1 MYSILIVDDE
11 KLERNGIKSLI
22 SKYELPFEVMEANNG
37 RDALHFLQNNAV
49 DILFTDIKM
58 PSMDGIELSKHARA
72 LRPGLK
78 IIIFSAYGEFD
89 YAKQAIGL
97 NVSHYILKPIDVDE
111 FQTVMLKVIQQCNDE
126 ENTKKN
132 QEKLLLGYEKSIVYE
147 REKVLFRLLNDK
159 ELNAGIEEK
168 AINAGLDFLKNHIQM
183 IFIDCSKRFFDVNE
197 EIFKGKLKNILKYN
211 YDCFSLNEQQFII
224 FMYIPQYE
232 YLKKSELSEI
242 GKAIKDFIEKG
253 FELSCFTVIGR
264 LADNTGSIHEE
275 YNALEQV
282 LEYRFF
288 IEGSAI
294 LFVEDYMTQNIHSS
308 HYVDEIVNK
317 TYKFIEMSDRNSI
330 RESIGLL
337 YEYIKNTGGLS
348 SIYVKHIFIL
358 IIKKI
363 LDTNQIKDIAK
374 FSSHL
379 ETIYTTNNIGE
390 LKDIMTSIIN
400 DIYTDS
406 SLNVEEDNRKVIEQ
420 VLSLINNEYPY
431 DLSVEYI
438 ADKVYMSPNYL
449 GHLFKKQMGINITR
463 YIMEFRLSH
472 AKELLETTN
481 LKVNGICKETG
492 FSSNSYFI
500 HLFRNYF
507 GITPAQYR
515 ERI

>member
-11 KLERNGIKSLI
+11 KLECNGIKSLI
-22 SKYELPFEVMEANNG
+22 SKYEFPFEIIEANNG
-37 RDALHFLQNNAV
+37 RDALNYLQNTHV

-58 PSMDGIELSKHARA
+58 PSMNGIELSKHARA
-72 LRPGLK
+72 LRPDLK

-97 NVSHYILKPIDVDE
+97 NVFHYILKPIDVDE
-111 FQTVMLKVIQQCNDE
+111 FRTVMSRVIQQCSDE

-147 REKVLFRLLNDK
+147 KEKVLFNLLNGK
-159 ELNAGIEEK
+159 EFDSSFEAN
-168 AINAGLDFLKNHIQM
+168 AINTGIDFFKNHIQM

-197 EIFKGKLKNILKYN
+197 EVFRGKLNTILKYN
-211 YDCFSLNEQQFII
+211 YDCFSLNEQQCII
-224 FMYIPQYE
+224 FIHIPLGE
-232 YLKKSELSEI
+232 YLKKAELSEI

-253 FELSCFTVIGR
+253 FKLSCFTVIGR
-264 LADNTGSIHEE
+264 LVNNTGSIHEE

-294 LFVEDYMTQNIHSS
+294 LFVEDYMTHNVHSS
-308 HYVDEIVNK
+308 HYVDEIINK
-317 TYKFIEMSDRNSI
+317 IYNFIEMADHNST

-374 FSSHL
+374 FSSYL

-400 DIYTDS
+400 DIYNDS
-406 SLNVEEDNRKVIEQ
+406 SLNIEEDNRKVIEQ
-420 VLSLINNEYPY
+420 VLTLISNKYPD
-431 DLSVEYI
+431 DLGVEYI

-463 YIMEFRLSH
+463 YIMEYRLTR
-472 AKELLETTN
+472 AKEFLETTN
-481 LKVNGICKETG
+481 LKVNDICKKTG